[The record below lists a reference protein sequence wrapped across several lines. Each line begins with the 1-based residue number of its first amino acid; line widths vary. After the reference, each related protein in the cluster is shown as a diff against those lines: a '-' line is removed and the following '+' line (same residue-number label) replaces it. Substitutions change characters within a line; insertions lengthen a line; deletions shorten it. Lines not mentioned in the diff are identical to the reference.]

1 MHELFLTTY
10 VHEDDLSTTEKILQ
24 GYCASHPKPI
34 LFRKLIWE
42 GPRTRT
48 PKPIDPKFIK
58 AQPQQVIMSWKIL
71 SDQLSRQ
78 SYVLNT
84 LYEVDESS
92 FGQAENVL
100 VSGTSTPQREGYFLD
115 QRPGTLRW
123 NDLPD
128 PTAAKPVN
136 SRLPDPGLTRPVNSR
151 LIVSIENQGNLCSI
165 MRMLN
170 HRYVAMTPL
179 ESTAAY
185 YQQDSTKSVFE
196 LTRYLEF
203 PVSESEPA
211 GKIRSQLPALNTLLP
226 FDPENKWILTAS
238 TLVAKGDDPQQMK
251 KGMDQLVAI
260 KTDFEGCFDFKAMDR
275 HIFDT
280 RVKI

>member
-10 VHEDDLSTTEKILQ
+10 VYEGDLNTTEKILQ
-24 GYCASHPKPI
+24 GYCASHPKTI

-48 PKPIDPKFIK
+48 PKPIDVKFIK
-58 AQPQQVIMSWKIL
+58 AQPQQVMMSWKFL

-78 SYVLNT
+78 SYILNT

-92 FGQAENVL
+92 FGQAENGIM
-100 VSGTSTPQREGYFLD
+100 SDTNNPPREGYYLD

-170 HRYVAMTPL
+170 HRHV
-179 ESTAAY
+179 
-185 YQQDSTKSVFE
+185 TKIPVFE

-203 PVSESEPA
+203 PASEGEPV
-211 GKIRSQLPALNTLLP
+211 GKIRSQLPAFSTLLP
-226 FDPENKWILTAS
+226 FDSENKWILTAS
-238 TLVAKGDDPQQMK
+238 VLVAKGDDPQQMK

>member
-10 VHEDDLSTTEKILQ
+10 VYEGDLNTTEKILQ
-24 GYCASHPKPI
+24 GYCASHPKTI

-48 PKPIDPKFIK
+48 PKPIDMKFIK
-58 AQPQQVIMSWKIL
+58 AQPQQVMMSWKIL

-78 SYVLNT
+78 SYILNT

-92 FGQAENVL
+92 FGQAENGL
-100 VSGTSTPQREGYFLD
+100 ISDTNTPPREGYFLD

-170 HRYVAMTPL
+170 HRHVADNP
-179 ESTAAY
+179 
-185 YQQDSTKSVFE
+185 VFE

-203 PVSESEPA
+203 PASEGEPA
-211 GKIRSQLPALNTLLP
+211 WTIRGQLPAFNTLLP
-226 FDPENKWILTAS
+226 FDSENKWILTAS
-238 TLVAKGDDPQQMK
+238 VLVAKGDDPQQMK
-251 KGMDQLVAI
+251 NGMDQLVAI
-260 KTDFEGCFDFKAMDR
+260 KADFEGCFDFKAMDR